1 MTEKVKIAK
10 IGRKQQ
16 PSKFKPGDTY
26 SITTI
31 LVPECSKGKNQK
43 LTAMGA
49 WTDSWKLGDI
59 VEGIIEEKK
68 WTDKDGFEQI
78 SLSLTNPNK
87 KTFTPGGGRSFNPLI
102 TAYEIAASLAPLIF
116 AGKKKVMLDDID
128 KLANAIKSKI
138 EVQPAAPAEVKEEK
152 VKKIDVDKEEDEDE
166 SDDTEVTDDEDDTF

>member
-1 MTEKVKIAK
+1 MTEKVKITK

-49 WTDSWKLGDI
+49 WADSWKIGDE
-59 VEGIIEEKK
+59 VEGIIEERK

-78 SLSLTNPNK
+78 NLSFTNPNK
-87 KTFTPGGGRSFNPLI
+87 KTFTPNRMFNPLI
-102 TAYEIAASLAPLIF
+102 SAYQIAASLAPLIF
-116 AGKKKVMLDDID
+116 AGKKKVMLEDID
-128 KLANAIKSKI
+128 KLASAIKTRI
-138 EVQPAAPAEVKEEK
+138 DVQPAAPVETKQEEK
-152 VKKIDVDKEEDEDE
+152 VKEIDVDKEEKEE
-166 SDDTEVTDDEDDTF
+166 GADDTEVTDDDDDGTF